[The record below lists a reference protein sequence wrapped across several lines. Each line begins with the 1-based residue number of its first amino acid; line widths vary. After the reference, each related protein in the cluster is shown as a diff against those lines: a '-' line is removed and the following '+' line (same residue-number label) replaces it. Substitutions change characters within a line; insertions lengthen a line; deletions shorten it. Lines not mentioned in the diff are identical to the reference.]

1 MKKLIKSARLSVIVG
16 VSLLLFST
24 GSMAVTF
31 GGDGGSNYNS
41 NYNANSNINTN
52 NNYNANKNINL
63 NVTKISTTNKLQ
75 QSQGQAQSQRQ
86 SQFQG
91 QSQNVKVG
99 GQSTMQGNSQS
110 VINEKEYLPT
120 PNINP
125 YITPLISNGRM
136 GDFTTALPKLD
147 GIKPLDK
154 EKDVVVKVVGI
165 FNGGVFTS
173 IRLPEI
179 EEELFAAIGKIK
191 ESGISMDKIRY
202 QVWWLDAAS
211 SAGIGGGVAG
221 GMSGSTD
228 PITGA
233 AAILP
238 GYHVSTF
245 NPAFIL
251 KFFEVK

>member
-1 MKKLIKSARLSVIVG
+1 MKKLIKSARLSVITG
-16 VSLLLFST
+16 VFLLLFST

-41 NYNANSNINTN
+41 NYNTNSNINTN
-52 NNYNANKNINL
+52 NNYNANKNVNL

-75 QSQGQAQSQRQ
+75 QSQGQI
-86 SQFQG
+86 QG

>member
-1 MKKLIKSARLSVIVG
+1 MKKLIKSARLSVITG
-16 VSLLLFST
+16 VFLLLFST

-31 GGDGGSNYNS
+31 GGDGGNNYNS
-41 NYNANSNINTN
+41 NYNTNSNINTN

-63 NVTKISTTNKLQ
+63 NTTKTTNKLQ
-75 QSQGQAQSQRQ
+75 QSQGQI
-86 SQFQG
+86 QG
-91 QSQNVKVG
+91 QTQSVKVG
-99 GQSTMQGNSQS
+99 GQSTIQGNSQS

-228 PITGA
+228 PITGS

>member
-1 MKKLIKSARLSVIVG
+1 
-16 VSLLLFST
+16 
-24 GSMAVTF
+24 
-31 GGDGGSNYNS
+31 
-41 NYNANSNINTN
+41 
-52 NNYNANKNINL
+52 
-63 NVTKISTTNKLQ
+63 
-75 QSQGQAQSQRQ
+75 
-86 SQFQG
+86 
-91 QSQNVKVG
+91 
-99 GQSTMQGNSQS
+99 
-110 VINEKEYLPT
+110 
-120 PNINP
+120 
-125 YITPLISNGRM
+125 M
-136 GDFTTALPKLD
+136 GDFTTALPKLY